1 MGKFNFDYSQTMMMK
16 IDIGVP
22 DKKLRS
28 KIFNKFNDVLDK
40 VKIIDN
46 LTFGAPKIMYLVGWQ
61 YRGHDDIYPS
71 FFYTED

>member
-28 KIFNKFNDVLDK
+28 KIFNK
-40 VKIIDN
+40 
-46 LTFGAPKIMYLVGWQ
+46 
-61 YRGHDDIYPS
+61 
-71 FFYTED
+71 

>member
-1 MGKFNFDYSQTMMMK
+1 MRFISF
-16 IDIGVP
+16 
-22 DKKLRS
+22 R

-61 YRGHDDIYPS
+61 YRGHDETDICS
-71 FFYTED
+71 KG